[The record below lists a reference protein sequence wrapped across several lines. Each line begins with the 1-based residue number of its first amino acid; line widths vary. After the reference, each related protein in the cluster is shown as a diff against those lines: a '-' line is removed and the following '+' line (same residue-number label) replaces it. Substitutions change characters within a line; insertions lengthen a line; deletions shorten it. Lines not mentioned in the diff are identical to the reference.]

1 MKIEIDTNQ
10 IYFEELSKIVMKYLA
25 ENHNPHTSIII
36 TSTSA
41 ELVQGK
47 YAIQT
52 DEFIPD

>member
-1 MKIEIDTNQ
+1 MKIEIDTNK
-10 IYFEELSKIVMKYLA
+10 IHFEELAKLVMKYLA

-47 YAIQT
+47 YGIQT